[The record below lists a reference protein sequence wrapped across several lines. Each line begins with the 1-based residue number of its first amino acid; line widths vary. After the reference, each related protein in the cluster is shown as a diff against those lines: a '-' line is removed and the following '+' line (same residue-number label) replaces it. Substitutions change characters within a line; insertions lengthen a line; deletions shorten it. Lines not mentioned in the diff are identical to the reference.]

1 MRAKVTMKS
10 ARTFSAAFYRSLA
23 NRGLVDLAANQ
34 ARSLLISDARPD
46 IAVPAL
52 FMRLRSGRLWAD
64 PSSDAEVAG
73 VTVQGDVSGQAAA
86 SGSGP
91 VTQIGTVSGG
101 EVTLGT
107 TSSPS
112 REALQLE
119 ELRELLDGLRERVT
133 VDVAPAQR
141 ESTLQALDRLEA
153 AIWRDPPDLA
163 TMASVRTWFRANAPR
178 LAGAVTHN
186 VLLHPG
192 LRQRIAAAGAVYLT
206 DYRRRFLDAYVKS
219 TQADFP
225 TPDPPGRF

>member
-1 MRAKVTMKS
+1 
-10 ARTFSAAFYRSLA
+10 
-23 NRGLVDLAANQ
+23 
-34 ARSLLISDARPD
+34 
-46 IAVPAL
+46 
-52 FMRLRSGRLWAD
+52 
-64 PSSDAEVAG
+64 
-73 VTVQGDVSGQAAA
+73 
-86 SGSGP
+86 